1 MRDNTTPTYAKTNKE
16 HSSLYNRSGK
26 SYEQGQLGLW
36 KLLFLGLFALALSTV
51 PLLCLFVA
59 TPLVMASILYGRTKS
74 YLMSTI
80 LVVGTLA
87 LSKLPGMSPE
97 VSSILSIQFSML
109 LFGSLVALVVSEII
123 LRRVSPT
130 VGVFKVGATLALVA
144 FFTLGGY
151 VSTTGMEQVRNEV
164 ESVVTTRVNELKAEP
179 EYKEFL
185 KTGGEQALDL
195 ESALSQTKEI
205 SDGLITWMPAAAAVG
220 FFIATWVAMLL
231 VLRNSIVWRV
241 RYDYPFYSSDLLKF
255 RVPDQLV
262 WILILGMGMVL
273 AGSSLENFTAS
284 AFGWNILYALGVF
297 YFFQGLGIYLD
308 FLTHLRIFGLM
319 RSLLVIF
326 TVFMASK
333 VIAFI
338 GVFEIW
344 ANFRRFFNNQ
354 NDNEGDI
361 K

>member
-1 MRDNTTPTYAKTNKE
+1 MRDNSTPTYAKTNKE
-16 HSSLYNRSGK
+16 RSSLYNRSGK

-36 KLLFLGLFALALSTV
+36 KLLFLGLFSLALSTV

-59 TPLVMASILYGRTKS
+59 APLVMASILYGRSKS
-74 YLMSTI
+74 YLMSAV
-80 LVVGTLA
+80 LVVGTYL
-87 LSKLPGMSPE
+87 LSTQAGLSDE
-97 VSSILSIQFSML
+97 LSSIFSIQFSLL
-109 LFGSLVALVVSEII
+109 LFGSLVAVAVSEII
-123 LRRVSPT
+123 LRKVAPAA
-130 VGVFKVGATLALVA
+130 GVFKVGAAFALIT

-151 VSTTGMEQVRNEV
+151 VSTKGMEQVRTDVQSLVSARV
-164 ESVVTTRVNELKAEP
+164 EELKAEP
-179 EYKEFL
+179 EFKEFI
-185 KTGGEQALDL
+185 KNGGEQATQL
-195 ESALSQTKEI
+195 ESAIAQSKEMAD
-205 SDGLITWMPAAAAVG
+205 SFITWMPAAAAVG

-231 VLRNSIVWRV
+231 VLRNSLVWRV
-241 RYDYPFYSSDLLKF
+241 RYDYPFHTGDLVKF
-255 RVPDQLV
+255 RLPDQLV
-262 WILILGMGMVL
+262 WVLILGLSMALV
-273 AGSSLENFTAS
+273 GSSLENFAAK
-284 AFGWNILYALGVF
+284 AFGFNILYALGVF

-326 TVFMASK
+326 TVFMAAK

-338 GVFEIW
+338 GVFETW